1 MIKLVNNQ
9 GLIEPTSNLEEA
21 FQPYGTPLD
30 TATPKVA
37 PGLVFVYDNAGSVGN
52 DLDFSFDLN
61 PFSDF
66 SFLYNLV
73 YRQAALAYLYTT
85 FESRTGDLLIGY
97 DVAARAGDL
106 EPLYDLRTFVKDS
119 LTFVQDIRTF
129 SVKDYTVSYSGQWAS
144 FYIYVEQ
151 VNAWEIHPF
160 SSLSFTY
167 SLSAFESKEEPFVY
181 TVKELQPKDISYLYQ
196 IRLWTAFPFTYALQP
211 FVDLQSTYDVRLK
224 VDLLYSW
231 HINFFAPLPFS
242 YTLHPFAD
250 LVQEYDVRVLQ
261 SFELSYDIRVRENL
275 SFTFYIQ
282 PFADLWVDYTIHPT
296 KDLESIYSICVDNSL
311 PFEFTLHPFAD
322 LPFSQNIWRYRRL
335 DLLDQW
341 EIKLGRDLHPPYTIH
356 PFKDCSPDYHLWN
369 LCGADLAFVYA
380 ENLRSS
386 DLLFLFD
393 TNFRLLFSYSW
404 DIAVFCGNDL
414 SVTYSVSPFK
424 DLPAAYGVNPYQDLP
439 FAFRILVKQDLFEL
453 YSITRGSKIWDYYN
467 IFNLVSTELPFT
479 FIIQPYADLEIVYDI
494 PLRELSFSYSL
505 NLKQDLAPF
514 YSVFVFVSLPDG
526 FSFRYRILPT
536 RRVFKDILAPYDV
549 SELSPADLLFGYDHA
564 YSNIVEFVREED
576 FFTQNVLP
584 PYFPERLRYEYAEV
598 AYATQ
603 KPALLRMWWRSDVV
617 FWRIDFRLRGE
628 WPYPVPKHFFV
639 DVSDDPFVEEMYETV
654 LEVRPSTIVSESEI
668 RYDVVEST
676 NLTPASIL
684 RFEYEIFPQYLL
696 LYRYPTAVSH
706 YDLPEIRTRTIRF
719 RIVGDTSL
727 FDHWVSYPIAF
738 EHFYT
743 LAVMG
748 VVIEL
753 RTLGPP
759 YHIQRDNG
767 AFLCYDYSLCIT
779 KDLPFA
785 YTSRVIKDLKSTYN
799 IGMVE
804 LPFSYD
810 LSFYATLPYSFDV
823 LASPAEDLLMFY
835 GLGVVAKSLLFRYGT
850 KAQAVD
856 LINVYSV
863 GTLVTKDLPFSYF
876 GEKRVADLY
885 YTFKVRMFTADQM
898 LSGLINGK
906 FIQFR
911 FYSVGDL

>member
-30 TATPKVA
+30 TATPKVV
-37 PGLVFVYDNAGSVGN
+37 PGLVFVYDNAGPLGN

-61 PFSDF
+61 PFSDL

-73 YRQAALAYLYTT
+73 YRQASLAYLYIT
-85 FESRTGDLLIGY
+85 FESRTGDLLTGY

-106 EPLYDLRTFVKDS
+106 EPLYDVRTFVKDS
-119 LTFVQDIRTF
+119 LAFVQDIRTF

-144 FYIYVEQ
+144 FYLYAEQ
-151 VNAWEIHPF
+151 VSIWDVSPF
-160 SSLSFTY
+160 GSLSFTY
-167 SLSAFESKEEPFVY
+167 FLGGFEGKEEPFTY
-181 TVKELQPKDISYLYQ
+181 TVKKLQSKDILSLYQ
-196 IRLWTAFPFTYALQP
+196 IKLWTPLHFAYTLQP
-211 FVDLQSTYDVRLK
+211 FADLQSVYDVRLK
-224 VDLLYSW
+224 ADRTILW
-231 HINFFAPLPFS
+231 HINFFVPLPFS
-242 YTLHPFAD
+242 YTLHPAAA
-250 LVQEYDVRVLQ
+250 LPYEYDVRVLQ
-261 SFELSYDIRVRENL
+261 SFELSYDIRVRENFL
-275 SFTFYIQ
+275 FTFYIQ

-296 KDLESIYSICVDNSL
+296 KDLESIYSICVDESL

-341 EIKLGRDLHPPYTIH
+341 DIKPGRDLHPPYTIH
-356 PFKDCSPDYHLWN
+356 PFKDRSSDYHLCN
-369 LCGADLAFVYA
+369 LCGADLAFIYS
-380 ENLRSS
+380 ENLMSS

-393 TNFRLLFSYSW
+393 TNFGWFLYSW
-404 DIAVFCGNDL
+404 DIAGFCCNDL
-414 SVTYSVSPFK
+414 SVTYNISPFK

-439 FAFRILVKQDLFEL
+439 FAFRILATQDLFEL
-453 YSITRGSKIWDYYN
+453 YSITRGSKVWDYYN

-494 PLRELSFSYSL
+494 SSL
-505 NLKQDLAPF
+505 KRKQDLEPL
-514 YSVFVFVSLPDG
+514 YNVFTFVSLPDG

-536 RRVFKDILAPYDV
+536 RRVFKDILAPYNV
-549 SELSPADLLFGYDHA
+549 NELSPADLLFGYDHA
-564 YSNIVEFVREED
+564 YNNIVEFVREED

-603 KPALLRMWWRSDVV
+603 KPALLRMWWRGDVK
-617 FWRIDFRLRGE
+617 FWRVDFRLLGE

-639 DVSDDPFVEEMYETV
+639 DVSDDPFVEEAYETV
-654 LEVRPSTIVSESEI
+654 LEVRSVRVVGESTIS
-668 RYDVVEST
+668 YDLVESVT
-676 NLTPASIL
+676 SKPAAIL
-684 RFEYEIFPQYLL
+684 RFEYEVMPQYTL
-696 LYRYPTAVSH
+696 LYRYPSAVSY
-706 YDLPEIRTRTIRF
+706 YDFPEIRTRTIRF
-719 RIVGDTSL
+719 RIVDDTSL

-748 VVIEL
+748 VLIEPK
-753 RTLGPP
+753 TLDPP

-767 AFLCYDYSLCIT
+767 AFLCYNYSLCIT

-810 LSFYATLPYSFDV
+810 LSFYATLSYSFDV

-835 GLGVVAKSLLFRYGT
+835 GVGVVAKSLLFRYGT

-898 LSGLINGK
+898 LSGLISGK